1 MSAGVNVLEAF
12 LRKHSLS
19 VNQYEVLKD
28 VHTAELFDI
37 SLRKLRDVR
46 RRNRSCFPIDFAFV
60 IGKKGRAE
68 TWVFT
73 LQGLL
78 MVSALLKSGR
88 AISLNR
94 QLVEF
99 LLEKRS
105 GFRLLPKPEN

>member
-1 MSAGVNVLEAF
+1 MSPAVNGLEAF

-28 VHTAELFDI
+28 VHAAELFEI

-46 RRNRSCFPIDFAFV
+46 RRNRLCFPIDFAFV
-60 IGKKGRAE
+60 IGKKGKAE

-78 MVSALLKSGR
+78 MVSALLKSGK

-94 QLVEF
+94 QLIEF
-99 LLEKRS
+99 LLEKRP
-105 GFRLLPKPEN
+105 GFGLASKPD